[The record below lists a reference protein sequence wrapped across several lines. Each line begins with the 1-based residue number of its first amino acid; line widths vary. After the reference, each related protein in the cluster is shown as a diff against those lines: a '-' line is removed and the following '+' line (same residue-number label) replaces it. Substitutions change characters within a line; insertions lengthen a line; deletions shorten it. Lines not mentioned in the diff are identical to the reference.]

1 MQKYRKAGNAQI
13 NKRFGKYSNQRLCL
27 SSGGILRMNWTV
39 GILNVKLIHMNRKNF
54 LSSIVPLTASFA
66 AIANGK
72 QNSSKDFT
80 FFDGEKAGK
89 IPPYLRKGDVIG
101 ITCPSGYITLE
112 DIQPSIDKMK
122 EWGFEIRLGDTVG
135 MRDFTF
141 AGNDE
146 QRAKDF
152 QSMID
157 DNSINAIMLGRGG
170 YGAVRIIDAIDFK
183 KFTGRPKWIIGF
195 SDATVFH
202 SHINKNFGIATIHS
216 KMCNSFPADWNNAT
230 PQQVDSID
238 SIRKCLT
245 GEAMQY
251 AALPDTFNKTGISE
265 GILVGGNLSI
275 LENLAASKS
284 DIDTNGKI
292 LFIEETEEYLYNI
305 DRMLWNLKRSGKFD
319 NLKGLIAGGFNKI
332 KPDDPGEDFG
342 KTVYDMILEKVKEYN
357 YPVCFNFPVGHQKEN
372 YALKCGVNHQLNI
385 SDTSVMLREV

>member
-1 MQKYRKAGNAQI
+1 
-13 NKRFGKYSNQRLCL
+13 
-27 SSGGILRMNWTV
+27 
-39 GILNVKLIHMNRKNF
+39 MNRKNF

-72 QNSSKDFT
+72 QISNKNLT
-80 FFDGEKAGK
+80 FFAEDKVGK
-89 IPPYLRKGDVIG
+89 IPPYLKKGDVIG
-101 ITCPSGYITLE
+101 ITCPSGYITME
-112 DIQPSIDKMK
+112 DIQPAMDKMK
-122 EWGFEIRLGDTVG
+122 EWGFEIRLGDTVD

-157 DNSINAIMLGRGG
+157 DDSINAIMLGRGG

-183 KFTGRPKWIIGF
+183 KFAGRPKWVIGF

-216 KMCNSFPADWNNAT
+216 KMCNSFPSDWNTAT
-230 PQQVDSID
+230 QQQVASID

-251 AALPDTFNKTGISE
+251 TALPDSFNKTGMAE
-265 GILVGGNLSI
+265 GTLVGGNLSI

-372 YALKCGVNHQLNI
+372 YALKCGVRHQLNV
-385 SDTSVMLREV
+385 SDNSVTLIEI